1 MVAVDKCM
9 GLYFNSG
16 FKCFEFSLNSEIF
29 IDKSEVISLLNRI
42 INTSQCFICITRP
55 RRFGKSF
62 TAEMLSAYYSKGVD
76 SSFLF
81 DNLKIAKS
89 DSYKNHLNKYNT
101 IFIDMQQFLSNADKD
116 VSKMLSNL
124 ESEIKNELRA
134 LYPEQEIAEE
144 RKLNQILSD
153 IYSRETEALGKS
165 NGFVFII
172 DEWDCIMREKQTDAD
187 GIKLYLDYLRALFK
201 DRSYVSLAYMTGILP
216 IKKYGTHSALNMF
229 REFSMTEPGEYAPFV
244 GFTEEDVRELCSQF
258 NADFYSMKKWYDG
271 YIFDNDLYLYNPNSV
286 VESLLRKKF
295 LSYWSQTE
303 TFESLS
309 RYIDLN
315 MSGLRD
321 DIVSLIAGNE
331 IAVNSATFHNDMTTF
346 NNKDDVLT
354 LLIHLGYLAINPL
367 SNLKGVDNDKVFAVH
382 IPNDEIRKE
391 FKNITKDNQN
401 YPGIYALIE
410 QSLDLLE
417 NIWLMNNE
425 KVAQAFDLAHQDH
438 TSLLKY
444 NDENSLSCVISLAL
458 YLGTVDTYTVHR
470 ELPAGKGF
478 ADMVY
483 LPKAGIDKPAL
494 LVELKYDKTAETA
507 IDQIKKKNYGRI
519 FRDYTGDVL
528 LVGINYD
535 KDTKEH
541 QCKIE
546 RMQKL

>member
-1 MVAVDKCM
+1 M
-9 GLYFNSG
+9 GSYLNKG
-16 FKCFEFSLNSEIF
+16 FSDFEFSLNSEIY
-29 IDKSEVISLLNRI
+29 IDKSEVISLLNRFV
-42 INTSQCFICITRP
+42 NTRQRYICISRP

-81 DNLKIAKS
+81 DNLSISKS
-89 DSYKNHLNKYNT
+89 DSYKKHLNKYNT

-124 ESEIKNELRA
+124 ESEIKNELRT
-134 LYPEQEIAEE
+134 LYPEQEISEE

-153 IYSRETEALGKS
+153 IYSKETDSLGKS

-172 DEWDCIMREKQTDAD
+172 DEWDCIMREKQTDTD

-244 GFTEEDVRELCSQF
+244 GFTEEDVRELCCQF
-258 NADFYSMKKWYDG
+258 KADFYSMKKWYDG
-271 YIFDNDLYLYNPNSV
+271 YIFDNDLHLYNPNSV

-354 LLIHLGYLAINPL
+354 LLIHLGYLAINPE

-401 YPGIYALIE
+401 YPGIYSLID

-417 NIWLMNNE
+417 NIWTMNNE

-438 TSLLKY
+438 TSILKY

-470 ELPAGKGF
+470 EFPAGKGF

-483 LPKAGIDKPAL
+483 LPKQGTDKPAL
-494 LVELKYDKTAETA
+494 LVELKYDQNAETA

-541 QCKIE
+541 QCNIE
-546 RMQKL
+546 KMKKG

>member
-1 MVAVDKCM
+1 M
-9 GLYFNSG
+9 GSYLNTGFSG
-16 FKCFEFSLNSEIF
+16 FEFSLNSEIY
-29 IDKSEVISLLNRI
+29 IDKSEVISLLNRL
-42 INTSQCFICITRP
+42 INTRQRYICISRP

-81 DNLKIAKS
+81 DNLRIAQA
-89 DSYKNHLNKYNT
+89 DSYKSHLNRYNT

-116 VSKMLSNL
+116 VSKMLSTL
-124 ESEIKNELRA
+124 ESEIKNELRK
-134 LYPEQEIAEE
+134 LYPEQTISED

-153 IYSRETEALGKS
+153 IYSREEESTGKS

-172 DEWDCIMREKQTDAD
+172 DEWDCIMREKQSDQE
-187 GIKLYLDYLRALFK
+187 GIKQYLDYLRALFK

-244 GFTEEDVRELCSQF
+244 GFTEDDVRKLCRKF
-258 NADFYSMKKWYDG
+258 KADFFSMKKWYDG
-271 YIFDNDLYLYNPNSV
+271 YIFDNGLHLYNPNSV

-354 LLIHLGYLAINPL
+354 LLIHLGYLAINPE
-367 SNLKGVDNDKVFAVH
+367 SKLKGVDNDKIFAVH

-401 YPGIYALIE
+401 YPGIYSLIDN
-410 QSLDLLE
+410 SLDLLE
-417 NIWLMNNE
+417 NIWTINSE

-438 TSLLKY
+438 TSILKY

-458 YLGTVDTYTVHR
+458 YLATADTYTVHR

-478 ADMVY
+478 AAMVF
-483 LPKAGIDKPAL
+483 LPKQGIDKPAL
-494 LVELKYDKTAETA
+494 LVELKYDKSAETA

-519 FRDYTGDVL
+519 FRDYKGEVL
-528 LVGINYD
+528 LVGISYD
-535 KDTKEH
+535 KNTKEH
-541 QCKIE
+541 HCTIEKI
-546 RMQKL
+546 KNN